1 MQQTGVYNILKMK
14 EKKKDCQLRPSEQE
28 QTQVQGFNY
37 KQPLTKGTSYLGTMN
52 MMSKGRPG
60 A

>member
-1 MQQTGVYNILKMK
+1 MGVYNILKMK
-14 EKKKDCQLRPSEQE
+14 GKKKDCQLRPSEQE
-28 QTQVQGFNY
+28 QTQAQDFNY